1 MKGKENTVH
10 TDSGILFSH
19 SKEGKADVRNNMKK
33 YGGHPTKWNNSDT
46 ERQISVISLI
56 WGNLQMLNSE
66 IQRV

>member
-33 YGGHPTKWNNSDT
+33 YGGHPTK
-46 ERQISVISLI
+46 
-56 WGNLQMLNSE
+56 
-66 IQRV
+66 